1 MQERSEG
8 CTVSERYD
16 RLHEAW
22 SKERQNKDLQNI
34 PDDMLHEMKDYIA
47 TINKTPTDE
56 NTLAGQLTRT
66 EKKYANQLLR
76 ELTELRLKKIV
87 TLEINNQPIDAQAM
101 TPEEQKLH
109 SNFRQLLTGFR
120 QGSDL
125 PDVALTPVTPKP
137 EPKKQVRTTRAK
149 PTPKPIIKPDEVEVI
164 LVRFLQP
171 LPAIMGIDMKAY
183 GPFQPE
189 ELATIPAQ
197 NAENLIKRG
206 IAKPVEVEP

>member
-1 MQERSEG
+1 M
-8 CTVSERYD
+8 SERYG

-22 SKERQNKDLQNI
+22 SKERKNKDLQNI
-34 PDDMLHEMKDYIA
+34 PDDMLHEMKDYVA

-66 EKKYANQLLR
+66 EKQHVNQILR
-76 ELTELRLKKIV
+76 ELTETRLRKII
-87 TLEINNQPIDAQAM
+87 TLEVNNQPIDAQAM

-109 SNFRQLLTGFR
+109 SNFRQLLTGYR
-120 QGSDL
+120 HGSDL
-125 PDVALTPVTPKP
+125 PEPAPIPVPSKP
-137 EPKKQVRTTRAK
+137 DQIKPVRTARAK
-149 PTPKPIIKPDEVEVI
+149 PPAKPLVKPSEVKMI

-189 ELATIPAQ
+189 ELAIIPAQ

>member
-1 MQERSEG
+1 M
-8 CTVSERYD
+8 SERYG

-22 SKERQNKDLQNI
+22 SNERKNKDLQNI
-34 PDDMLHEMKDYIA
+34 PDDMLHEMKDYVA

-66 EKKYANQLLR
+66 EKQYVNQLLR
-76 ELTELRLKKIV
+76 ELTETRLRKIV

-109 SNFRQLLTGFR
+109 SNFRQLLTGYR
-120 QGSDL
+120 HGSDL
-125 PDVALTPVTPKP
+125 PEPVPIQVTSKP
-137 EPKKQVRTTRAK
+137 DQTKPVRTTRAK
-149 PTPKPIIKPDEVEVI
+149 SPVKPLVKLGEVKMI

-189 ELATIPAQ
+189 ELATIPVQ

>member
-1 MQERSEG
+1 M
-8 CTVSERYD
+8 SERYG

-22 SKERQNKDLQNI
+22 SKEKTNKELQNI
-34 PDDMLHEMKDYIA
+34 PDDLLHEMKDYVA

-66 EKKYANQLLR
+66 EKQYANQLLR
-76 ELTELRLKKIV
+76 ELTEMRLRKIV
-87 TLEINNQPIDAQAM
+87 TLEVNNLPIDAQAM

-120 QGSDL
+120 QGADL
-125 PDVALTPVTPKP
+125 PEPAPVTVTP
-137 EPKKQVRTTRAK
+137 EPEPTKPAPTKRAK
-149 PTPKPIIKPDEVEVI
+149 PTPKPVVKLDEVEMI

-189 ELATIPAQ
+189 ELATIPQQ

>member
-1 MQERSEG
+1 M
-8 CTVSERYD
+8 SERYG

-22 SKERQNKDLQNI
+22 DKERQNKDLQTI
-34 PDDMLHEMKDYIA
+34 PDDMLHEMRNYIA

-66 EKKYANQLLR
+66 EKKYANQILR
-76 ELTELRLKKIV
+76 ELTEMRLKKIV
-87 TLEINNQPIDAQAM
+87 TLEVNNQPIDAQAM

-109 SNFRQLLTGFR
+109 SNFRHLLTGFR
-120 QGSDL
+120 QGSDM
-125 PDVALTPVTPKP
+125 PEIAPISVAPKSDPKQPVKP
-137 EPKKQVRTTRAK
+137 TMAK
-149 PTPKPIIKPDEVEVI
+149 PTPKPVIKPTDVTLI

>member
-1 MQERSEG
+1 M
-8 CTVSERYD
+8 SERYG

-22 SKERQNKDLQNI
+22 DKERQNKDLQTI
-34 PDDMLHEMKDYIA
+34 PDDMLHEMRDYIA

-66 EKKYANQLLR
+66 EKKYANQILR
-76 ELTELRLKKIV
+76 ELTEMRLKKIV
-87 TLEINNQPIDAQAM
+87 TLEVNNQPIDAQAM

-109 SNFRQLLTGFR
+109 SNFRHLLTGFR
-120 QGSDL
+120 QGSDM
-125 PDVALTPVTPKP
+125 PEIAPISVTPKS
-137 EPKKQVRTTRAK
+137 EPKQKVKTTRAK
-149 PTPKPIIKPDEVEVI
+149 PTPKPVIKPTDVTLI